1 MSTANKLNAIINSK
15 TAIKNAIN
23 SKGGN
28 LTDSSKLS
36 EYASAIE
43 GLSTGGSGVGAASP
57 CFANFNPY
65 MNNIYNIT
73 GEIIY
78 STEGTNIPADYLSFE
93 EAGVGL
99 QVENFS
105 AEAKVRP
112 ENICYAATGTH
123 DKTFFMDGTNANSI
137 SEVVDEIIGIATLTQ
152 TNSFLASQDTFT
164 NLKGLSLTVDNTV
177 TSDLNFSNLSLPNLK
192 MLYLYFSSGTI
203 SKTLSSITVDT
214 LILNASDSS
223 TVTLT
228 IDSSCQIKRLIVPSN
243 ITVEG
248 ISASSGLEYY
258 VPNGG
263 SIPSGYGTLKYYW
276 IPNAATQIN
285 AMAFMGCSNLY
296 YVNVPS
302 TVTSIAANSFMGVTT
317 LKYVEMQ
324 SATPPTLALNGIPA
338 GTTIIVPA
346 GAKTAYEGAAN
357 WMNYTIQERA

>member
-23 SKGGN
+23 SKGGS

-36 EYASAIE
+36 EYATVIE
-43 GLSTGGSGVGAASP
+43 RLSTGGSGVGAASP

-78 STEGTNIPADYLSFE
+78 STEGTSIPADYLSFE

-105 AEAKVRP
+105 AEAKGRP

-123 DKTFFMDGTNANSI
+123 DKTFFMDGTNADSI

-296 YVNVPS
+296 YINVPS